1 VEEKYIEIFNY
12 VKSVLSCSAHN
23 MDHVLRV
30 YKISLE
36 VAESEK
42 DVDLDILVPSALLH
56 DIARVKESEDTSGS
70 VDHSVLGAEMAGDFL
85 KSKNYSDE
93 QIDKIKHCI
102 RAHRFRT
109 GNYPE
114 SIEAKILFD
123 ADKLDAIGAIGVAR
137 CLMLSG
143 QHGQRLTNHENM
155 MEYEK
160 NNIVENGRIKD
171 LAEHTPIVEYETKL
185 KKIPSKLYTESA
197 KKMSKGRMEL
207 MNNFFETLKDEIKI
221 NI

>member
-36 VAESEK
+36 IAETEK

-93 QIDKIKHCI
+93 QIDKIKQ
-102 RAHRFRT
+102 
-109 GNYPE
+109 Y
-114 SIEAKILFD
+114 
-123 ADKLDAIGAIGVAR
+123 
-137 CLMLSG
+137 
-143 QHGQRLTNHENM
+143 
-155 MEYEK
+155 
-160 NNIVENGRIKD
+160 
-171 LAEHTPIVEYETKL
+171 
-185 KKIPSKLYTESA
+185 
-197 KKMSKGRMEL
+197 KG
-207 MNNFFETLKDEIKI
+207 T
-221 NI
+221 